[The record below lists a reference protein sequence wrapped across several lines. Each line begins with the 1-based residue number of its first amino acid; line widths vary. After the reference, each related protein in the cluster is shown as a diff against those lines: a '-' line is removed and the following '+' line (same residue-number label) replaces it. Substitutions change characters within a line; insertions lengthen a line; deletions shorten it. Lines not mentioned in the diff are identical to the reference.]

1 MNYSS
6 HYYAYFQWIQ
16 NSNTSCQQSVE
27 VCGFDPFHDNL
38 LISQLINRTVDGI
51 HLSRVY
57 ISVEFQQCDCNRCDT
72 RFNIHVYET
81 SSPDTTGARNVSN
94 YQLVGNASS
103 DTNVGS
109 GDRDYLNVTVN
120 FNTNHSSFYFSIED
134 MSCLLLTRVIVFYK
148 VCPSQI
154 RNMIIYPETISPSN
168 GTRMTTGSCID
179 NAEPVINGSFPKL
192 GCSSSGNWSVIDGQ
206 CRCRPGA
213 VSTRGK
219 CISELD
225 TITFKFIFMM
235 YNNIIIM

>member
-1 MNYSS
+1 MTYCNR
-6 HYYAYFQWIQ
+6 YYGYFQWIQ

-27 VCGFDPFHDNL
+27 ICGFDPFHDNL

-51 HLSRVY
+51 HLSHVY
-57 ISVEFQQCDCNRCDT
+57 ISVEFQHNDCNRCNT
-72 RFNIHVYET
+72 RFNIYVYET
-81 SSPDTTGARNVSN
+81 SSPDSTRARNVSN
-94 YQLVGNASS
+94 YQLVCSASS
-103 DTNVGS
+103 DTNAGS
-109 GDRDYLNVTVN
+109 GGRDYLNITVN
-120 FNTNHSSFYFSIED
+120 FNTDHSSFYFSIED

-148 VCPSQI
+148 VCPSRI

-192 GCSSSGNWSVIDGQ
+192 GCSSSGNWSVMNGQ

-213 VSTRGK
+213 VSTHGE

-225 TITFKFIFMM
+225 TVT
-235 YNNIIIM
+235 YS